1 MMSMVTTDRRSE
13 RRKTAEG
20 DGILSVAAPLS
31 LTIRCRLL
39 DTSDHGF
46 RASHDCAELLAGTQ
60 VKVESALTGKVTA
73 RVIWTAIMGDH
84 IESGFY
90 ILS

>member
-1 MMSMVTTDRRSE
+1 MSE
-13 RRKTAEG
+13 A
-20 DGILSVAAPLS
+20 DGVLTLPAPLS
-31 LTIRCRLL
+31 LTVRCRLL

-46 RASHDCAELLAGTQ
+46 RASHDCPELLAGTQ
-60 VKVESALTGKVTA
+60 VQLESPLTGTVTA

>member
-1 MMSMVTTDRRSE
+1 MSTVSDRRAE
-13 RRKTAEG
+13 RRRTIQGEGIITVAE
-20 DGILSVAAPLS
+20 PLP
-31 LTIRCRLL
+31 LIIRCRLL
-39 DTSDHGF
+39 DTSGHGF
-46 RASHDCAELLAGTQ
+46 RASHDCAELLAGSQ
-60 VKVESALTGKVTA
+60 VQLESASTGKVTA

>member
-1 MMSMVTTDRRSE
+1 MSISSE
-13 RRKTAEG
+13 RRTEPRKTVAGEG
-20 DGILSVAAPLS
+20 IISVPGPES
-31 LTIRCRLL
+31 LTFPCRIL
-39 DTSDHGF
+39 DTSNHGF
-46 RASHDCAELLAGTQ
+46 RAAHECAQLIAGTQ
-60 VKVESALTGKVTA
+60 VKLESPVTGEVTA